1 MKFIRQINSAKI
13 LLLIFLFSF
22 GVAAQTADET
32 AEKVKE
38 NLQAGLQF
46 VQEQKFAEAVAPLQ
60 TVLYY
65 ERDNEAA
72 RKALALALIGTDRFA
87 EASREIAKLL
97 AKNPKDEKLLEFAAQ
112 NFLIQK
118 RYAEAEAVLRRRIEL
133 ANLTPE
139 IWARFG
145 DVLDAQK
152 KTNEAITAYEKAV
165 ALAPDSITLRYALG
179 ALFWKAIRY
188 DEAEKVFLEIL
199 KREPNEPRASFN
211 LGDIYLTRGEAEKAV
226 PFLETAMK
234 AFPDEFDTRFAL
246 GRAYLA
252 VGKAEK
258 AVEELQTAVKLNSQI
273 AEGYYHLGRAL
284 QRAGRSDE
292 AKKAT
297 EKARELQRLKLESES
312 LENRKPL

>member
-1 MKFIRQINSAKI
+1 M
-13 LLLIFLFSF
+13 
-22 GVAAQTADET
+22 
-32 AEKVKE
+32 
-38 NLQAGLQF
+38 QF

-60 TVLYY
+60 TVLFY
-65 ERDNEAA
+65 ENDNETA

-97 AKNPKDEKLLEFAAQ
+97 AKNPNDEKLLEFAAQ
-112 NFLIQK
+112 NFLLQK
-118 RYAEAEAVLRRRIEL
+118 RYKEAEIILRRRVEL
-133 ANLTPE
+133 ENLTPE

-145 DVLDAQK
+145 DTLDAQK
-152 KTNEAITAYEKAV
+152 KTNEAIAAYEKAV
-165 ALAPDSITLRYALG
+165 ALTPDSITLRYALG

-246 GRAYLA
+246 GRAYLS
-252 VGKAEK
+252 VGQTEK
-258 AVEELQTAVKLNSQI
+258 AVEELQTAVKLNPQI
-273 AEGYYHLGRAL
+273 AEGFYHLGRAL

-297 EKARELQRLKLESES
+297 AKAQELQKLKLESES
-312 LENRKPL
+312 LKNRKP

>member
-1 MKFIRQINSAKI
+1 M
-13 LLLIFLFSF
+13 LLVLLFSF
-22 GVAAQTADET
+22 GGYAQTPDET
-32 AEKVKE
+32 AEKVKV

-60 TVLYY
+60 IVLYY
-65 ERDNEAA
+65 ERDNETA

-87 EASREIAKLL
+87 EGSREIAKLL
-97 AKNPKDEKLLEFAAQ
+97 TKNPKDEKLLEFAAQ

-118 RYAEAEAVLRRRIEL
+118 RYSEAEVVLRRRIEL
-133 ANLTPE
+133 ENLTPE

-145 DVLDAQK
+145 DTLDAQK
-152 KTNEAITAYEKAV
+152 KTNEAIAAYEKAS

-226 PFLETAMK
+226 PFLEMA
-234 AFPDEFDTRFAL
+234 ARNFPAEFDTRFAL
-246 GRAYLA
+246 GRAFLA
-252 VGKAEK
+252 IGNVEK
-258 AVEELQTAVKLNSQI
+258 AVEELQTAVKLNPQI
-273 AEGYYHLGRAL
+273 AEGFYHLGRAL
-284 QRAGRSDE
+284 QRAGQTVE

-297 EKARELQRLKLESES
+297 EKARELQKLKLESES
-312 LENRKPL
+312 LENRKP

>member
-1 MKFIRQINSAKI
+1 MKFIRQINSVKS
-13 LLLIFLFSF
+13 LLLILLFSF
-22 GVAAQTADET
+22 GVPAQTADET

-60 TVLYY
+60 TVLFY
-65 ERDNEAA
+65 ENDNEAA

-97 AKNPKDEKLLEFAAQ
+97 AKNPSDEKLLEFAAQ

-118 RYAEAEAVLRRRIEL
+118 RYREAETVLRRRIEL
-133 ANLTPE
+133 GNLTPE

-152 KTNEAITAYEKAV
+152 KTDEAIAAYEKAS

-246 GRAYLA
+246 GRAFLA
-252 VGKAEK
+252 IGNAEK
-258 AVEELQTAVKLNSQI
+258 AVEELQTAVKLNPKI
-273 AEGYYHLGRAL
+273 AEGFYHLGRAL
-284 QRAGRSDE
+284 QRAGQTVE

-297 EKARELQRLKLESES
+297 EKAKELQKMKLESES
-312 LENRKPL
+312 LENRKPR

>member
-13 LLLIFLFSF
+13 LLFFLLLPV
-22 GVAAQTADET
+22 GVSAQTADET

-38 NLQAGLQF
+38 NLQTGLQF
-46 VQEQKFAEAVAPLQ
+46 VREQKFAEAVTPLQ

-65 ERDNEAA
+65 ENDNETA

-118 RYAEAEAVLRRRIEL
+118 RYREAEAVLRRRIEL
-133 ANLTPE
+133 ENLTPE

-145 DVLDAQK
+145 DTLDAQK
-152 KTNEAITAYEKAV
+152 KTAEAITAYEKAV

-188 DEAEKVFLEIL
+188 TEAEAVFLEIL
-199 KREPNEPRASFN
+199 KREPEEPRASFN
-211 LGDIYLTRGEAEKAV
+211 LGDIYLTRNEAEKAV
-226 PFLETAMK
+226 PFLETAAR

-252 VGKAEK
+252 VGDTEK
-258 AVEELQTAVKLNSQI
+258 AVEELQAAVKLNPQI
-273 AEGYYHLGRAL
+273 AEGFYHLGRAL
-284 QRAGRSDE
+284 QRAGRRDE
-292 AKKAT
+292 AKEATRKAQ
-297 EKARELQRLKLESES
+297 ELQRLKRESES